1 MSRIEDALD
10 KAAQRQAVMPRT
22 ADNAF
27 FKKDA
32 AELPPPTPVDPGIF
46 PEDKLVVLKAPT
58 MPEAE
63 EFRKLKE
70 ALLKKIRGEDGFNNV
85 ILVSSAHQGE
95 GKSLTTV
102 NLAISLAQE
111 YDYSVL
117 IVDAEMRMPTCHRY
131 LNITPTL
138 GLSHCLQDNLD
149 VGAALVQTGIGKLVL
164 LPAGQSVKNPLELL
178 SSSAMR
184 RLVTEMKQRYPDRII
199 LIDSPP
205 VLLFAETRTLADLA
219 DGALLVVREGK
230 TSLEDI
236 QECQK
241 LLHNK
246 VIGIVYNATDYAP
259 PSNSSYYTSYY
270 TPSRKK

>member
-10 KAAQRQAVMPRT
+10 KAAQRQAVMSRA
-22 ADNAF
+22 ADNAYY
-27 FKKDA
+27 KTEA
-32 AELPPPTPVDPGIF
+32 AELPPPVPVDPAIF

-70 ALLKKIRGEDGFNNV
+70 ALLKAIRTQDGFHNV
-85 ILVSSAHQGE
+85 VLVASAHQGE

-131 LNITPTL
+131 LNITPKL
-138 GLSHCLQDNLD
+138 GLANCLRDNLD
-149 VGAALVQTGIGKLVL
+149 VGEALVQTGIGKLVL

-184 RLVTEMKQRYPDRII
+184 RLITEMKQRYPDRII

-219 DGALLVVREGK
+219 DGVILVVREGK

-246 VIGIVYNATDYAP
+246 VLGLVYNATDYAP
-259 PSNSSYYTSYY
+259 PSSSVYYTTYY
-270 TPSRKK
+270 TNPREK